1 MIPNEHKAK
10 VASIT
15 VIVDDSPVVMIFNDI
30 HAALKLKRRLREVFP
45 DTVFTKNI
53 EDEMLEKQAKKIAG
67 LVIQRRLFISPTLS
81 DEDLRIEIQGKINS
95 GTLLKKSVAPVAV
108 GAPWPSSYESALSE
122 KIKEAEKHVEK
133 FANVSQPQATG
144 VDIRSKMVYST
155 PAGSATF
162 AKPEQQ
168 QQQQQ
173 PQVFA
178 RRSDSYVGQFL
189 TPAGL
194 ATATGA
200 SQVQGDISVHAASII
215 PYSVHNGVTNPLTSA
230 NIFGPS
236 AVNPGP
242 NIIALG
248 NVPLAQGSTNNMA
261 ASTSIASGQ
270 GPQIRVLTIPQL
282 QASAVANQQGGYASA
297 LPNRILAHQPILGAN
312 YQGLATYATTGSQ
325 PAPYVAAIQQ
335 NAQQIAQLIPGS
347 AVLTQ
352 LAAPGAMVGKVASQ
366 APNVMPLSVQPAVH
380 PAATPV
386 SISSTGV
393 IGHSKSQ
400 LGSADLSI
408 PTSATITDQQADQTK
423 VSDHLPSSMNTSYY
437 SQPPMS
443 DNSEIILTIDSDEYT
458 DYPNAQEA
466 FYINS
471 HNILSINDIPTTEQ
485 VGNSSSPL
493 LELITRWSRMIRQSR
508 PASPM
513 SVTQQEGEFYQYYK
527 RLNVDHTHH
536 LTVRPAAPKLWS
548 PADQLSLF
556 ICAYDQVFA
565 GVSDNIK
572 QAWEGHKRAFLD
584 SSITTTKAVAHA
596 IESNAIDVHDLSS
609 SSSHSSPSP
618 SPVHSSFLPQSSS
631 SLSSSSKTVEN
642 VMEAPTTQQL
652 DDLSQGAAKPIIRLT
667 SPLKEVRESES
678 SAFPKHLFT
687 TMPTNSNMS
696 ALQAGQ
702 ELLNVGFP
710 DKQKFFS
717 DLLTQF
723 PSAVNVSELTQINP
737 NLSSL
742 LSNSVSSLGVDQ
754 RQKQDLGVQEAT
766 AQMLTHLSFVNN
778 KSTDIDS
785 LLRNCQPPL
794 TYLKTPSELPLK
806 TLFTAPMS
814 SCASSMPT
822 IDCLFPPNKN
832 IQIDVILLLYLLSFG
847 GAVDEV
853 KSDNDD
859 LNFLPSETSSQ
870 ILKEYTRKRCI
881 EIQNK
886 LLILYHKEDFFE
898 LKAGASSLYSRGN
911 IRATI
916 ANYVTCAQNTN
927 LNLHLSLQAD
937 NNPGKAVLSLPC
949 VLLDSEHLA
958 LILPRTKE
966 VSVGKD
972 KEIDKLLESVAFM
985 NGKLTRKEFYS
996 RGKASQMIPSIS
1008 SSTLGPHTDSDL
1020 KRHVRL

>member
-15 VIVDDSPVVMIFNDI
+15 VIVDDSPVVMIFSDI

-53 EDEMLEKQAKKIAG
+53 ENEMLEKQAKKVAG
-67 LVIQRRLFISPTLS
+67 LIIQRRLFISPTLS
-81 DEDLRIEIQGKINS
+81 DEDLRIEIQGKINP
-95 GTLLKKSVAPVAV
+95 GTFMKRSATPVAV
-108 GAPWPSSYESALSE
+108 GAPWPSSYETALSE

-133 FANVSQPQATG
+133 FASASQPQAPG
-144 VDIRSKMVYST
+144 VDMRSKIVYSA
-155 PAGSATF
+155 PAGSAAF
-162 AKPEQQ
+162 AKSE
-168 QQQQQ
+168 QQQ
-173 PQVFA
+173 PQPQVFG
-178 RRSDSYVGQFL
+178 RRSDSHVNQFL
-189 TPAGL
+189 TPANL
-194 ATATGA
+194 ATAAGA
-200 SQVQGDISVHAASII
+200 SQVQGDIPVHAASII
-215 PYSVHNGVTNPLTSA
+215 PIPIHNGVTNPLTST
-230 NIFGPS
+230 NIFGPN

-261 ASTSIASGQ
+261 ASTSMASGQ

-282 QASAVANQQGGYASA
+282 QAGAVTNQQGGYATA
-297 LPNRILAHQPILGAN
+297 LSNRILAHQPILGAN
-312 YQGLATYATTGSQ
+312 YQGLAAYATTGSQ
-325 PAPYVAAIQQ
+325 PAPYVAALQQ

-380 PAATPV
+380 PAVAPV
-386 SISSTGV
+386 SISSATVVGQ
-393 IGHSKSQ
+393 SKSQ

-408 PTSATITDQQADQTK
+408 PNSTTITDHQADQTRA
-423 VSDHLPSSMNTSYY
+423 SDPPLSSMNTSYY

-443 DNSEIILTIDSDEYT
+443 DNSEIIFTIDSDEYT
-458 DYPNAQEA
+458 DYPNTQEA
-466 FYINS
+466 CCVNS
-471 HNILSINDIPTTEQ
+471 HNILSMNDIPMAEQ
-485 VGNSSSPL
+485 IGSSSSPL
-493 LELITRWSRMIRQSR
+493 LELITKWSRMIRQSR

-527 RLNVDHTHH
+527 HLNTDNAPHPSVKPT
-536 LTVRPAAPKLWS
+536 APKLWA

-556 ICAYDQVFA
+556 ISVYDQIFT
-565 GVSDNIK
+565 GTHDNIK

-584 SSITTTKAVAHA
+584 SSVTTTKTAVHA
-596 IESNAIDVHDLSS
+596 IENNTIDVHDLSS
-609 SSSHSSPSP
+609 SSSPSSPSP

-642 VMEAPTTQQL
+642 AMEAPATQPI
-652 DDLSQGAAKPIIRLT
+652 DDIPQGAANPAAGLT
-667 SPLKEVRESES
+667 SQLKEARESEP
-678 SAFPKHLFT
+678 SAFSKHIFAT
-687 TMPTNSNMS
+687 VPTNPNMS

-702 ELLNVGFP
+702 ELLNIGFP

-723 PSAVNVSELTQINP
+723 PSTVSVSELAQINP

-742 LSNSVSSLGVDQ
+742 LSNSVAALGVDQ

-766 AQMLTHLSFVNN
+766 AQMLTHLSFVNG
-778 KSTDIDS
+778 KSSDIDN

-794 TYLKTPSELPLK
+794 TYLRAPNELPLK
-806 TLFTAPMS
+806 TLFTAPTS
-814 SCASSMPT
+814 NWGSSMPT

-832 IQIDVILLLYLLSFG
+832 IQVDVILLLYLLSFG

-859 LNFLPSETSSQ
+859 LNFLPSEASSQ
-870 ILKEYTRKRCI
+870 ILKEYTRKRCV
-881 EIQNK
+881 ELQHK
-886 LLILYHKEDFFE
+886 LLTLYHQEDFLE
-898 LKAGASSLYSRGN
+898 LKAGTPSLYSRGN
-911 IRATI
+911 IRATVT
-916 ANYVTCAQNTN
+916 NYVTCAQNTN
-927 LNLHLSLQAD
+927 LNLHLSLQTD
-937 NNPGKAVLSLPC
+937 NNPGKSVLSLPC

-966 VSVGKD
+966 ASIGKD
-972 KEIDKLLESVAFM
+972 KEIDRLLESITFM
-985 NGKLTRKEFYS
+985 NGKLTRREFYS
-996 RGKASQMIPSIS
+996 RGRASQMIPSIS
-1008 SSTLGPHTDSDL
+1008 SITLGSGTDSDL
-1020 KRHVRL
+1020 KKHVRL